1 MIFQRENDDFF
12 VKQLKWISQKVV
24 VVVDVIVVG
33 SAFSF
38 PLAVVSVADLSLQ
51 KLCHLVQKRNSK
63 LVCAMWLQLHCSLT
77 KKRILLAPLSSD
89 RPSPNSNC
97 HITLQDIF

>member
-1 MIFQRENDDFF
+1 MILFQRENDDFF

-38 PLAVVSVADLSLQ
+38 PLAVVSVADLS
-51 KLCHLVQKRNSK
+51 VQK
-63 LVCAMWLQLHCSLT
+63 T
-77 KKRILLAPLSSD
+77 PLS
-89 RPSPNSNC
+89 
-97 HITLQDIF
+97 